1 MSAKEQKNTIDD
13 CLLGTRRVW
22 FESGWEETPVYKR
35 EFLTVNAKFKGPAV
49 IEQLD
54 TTIIVEPENQV
65 EVDLEGNLII
75 TL

>member
-1 MSAKEQKNTIDD
+1 M
-13 CLLGTRRVW
+13 
-22 FESGWEETPVYKR
+22 
-35 EFLTVNAKFKGPAV
+35 VNAKFKGPAV

>member
-1 MSAKEQKNTIDD
+1 
-13 CLLGTRRVW
+13 
-22 FESGWEETPVYKR
+22 
-35 EFLTVNAKFKGPAV
+35 
-49 IEQLD
+49 LD